1 MEHKLTPYNE
11 VSKIEGCKVVVLAPH
26 PDDEVFGCCGAIMR
40 HVAAGDT
47 LQVIILSDGEY
58 RADEAHQ
65 LAYGR
70 TRRAESNAAA
80 LMMGCGTP
88 QFWALPD
95 RGIEYCERLVLR
107 IEEAIT
113 AVDADLVYAPS
124 LYEMHPDHRALGMA
138 AVEAV
143 RRHAT
148 SPKLAMYEV
157 GVPMM
162 RPNVLLD
169 ISDLVDRKQRAMEC
183 FATQLDE
190 QPYDQH
196 IAALNRFRT
205 YTLGKHVTA
214 AEAYF
219 VVPAATLSTN
229 VLDIYTSEYER
240 QRSIGLPMLPADV
253 PLVSVL
259 IRSAGRHTLRAS
271 LDSVA
276 LQTYSNIEVIVV
288 NTKEGE
294 HDVIGNFC
302 GRFPMRAVVNSIS
315 FRRSYSSNLA
325 MHSAKGD
332 YLIFLDDNACFRP
345 HHVSTLVERICS
357 QPLTKVV
364 YCRTQVA
371 DETAGSDEHTAD
383 TVPDTIHLMT
393 GSLAPIHGIL
403 FDRGLMS
410 IGCSFDESLYSD
422 EDWDF
427 QLQLAQQTQFSRI
440 DRVGAYYLTEE
451 RFRQDFHPM
460 HASSQK
466 GREAI
471 FEKWKS
477 IWSGNQISALVTYKD
492 SLVDTSNQLQH
503 ETLNALVKK
512 TEMQLKD
519 TQKQLFDEISTN
531 ESLKFKLAELES
543 KSIGEIGEIH
553 ASTSWRLTAP
563 LRMIGRKLLQV
574 KHIFKGVHR

>member
-11 VSKIEGCKVVVLAPH
+11 VSKIEGCKVLVLAPH

-40 HVAAGDT
+40 HVAAGDM

-58 RADEAHQ
+58 RADEAQQ

-70 TRRAESNAAA
+70 SRRAESNAAA
-80 LMMGCGTP
+80 LMMGCGSP
-88 QFWALPD
+88 QFWAVPD

-107 IEEAIT
+107 IAEAIT
-113 AVDADLVYAPS
+113 AVGADLVYAPS

-138 AVEAV
+138 ALEAV
-143 RRHAT
+143 RRHAS

-196 IAALNRFRT
+196 ITALNRFRT

-219 VVPAATLSTN
+219 VAPAATLSTN
-229 VLDIYTSEYER
+229 VLDVYTSEYER
-240 QRSIGLPMLPADV
+240 QRSIGLPMLPTDV

-259 IRSAGRHTLRAS
+259 IRSAGRPTLRAS

-294 HDVIGNFC
+294 HDAIGNFC
-302 GRFPMRAVVNSIS
+302 GRFPMRTVVNPNT
-315 FRRSYSSNLA
+315 FRRSYASNLA
-325 MHSAKGD
+325 MHSAKGA

-357 QPLTKVV
+357 QPETKAV
-364 YCRTQVA
+364 YCRAQVA
-371 DETAGSDEHTAD
+371 DETGGADAHTTD
-383 TVPDTIHLMT
+383 TVPDTIQLMT

-403 FDRGLMS
+403 FDRGLLS
-410 IGCSFDESLYSD
+410 AGCSFDESLD
-422 EDWDF
+422 FFEDWDF
-427 QLQLAQQTQFSRI
+427 ELQLAQQTQYSRI
-440 DRVGAYYLTEE
+440 DGVGAYYLTEE

-460 HASSQK
+460 HESNEKA
-466 GREAI
+466 REAI
-471 FEKWKS
+471 FEKWKNV
-477 IWSGNQISALVTYKD
+477 WSGNQISALVTYKD
-492 SLVDTSNQLQH
+492 SLIGTSNLIHQ
-503 ETLNALVKK
+503 ETQNALVKK
-512 TEMQLKD
+512 LEKQLKS
-519 TQKQLFDEISTN
+519 TQKLLFDEMSAN
-531 ESLKFKLAELES
+531 ESLKFSLAELES
-543 KSIGEIGEIH
+543 KSIWKIGEIH

-563 LRMIGRKLLQV
+563 LRMIGRKLLQA
-574 KHIFKGVHR
+574 KHVFKWHSR